1 MKVVSE
7 IKVVTGKSYNRDDI
21 KHASA
26 LKFTY
31 DDLVHFFGQPVLYDN
46 PVIGRSVE
54 WALAEFDNKG
64 NPKLDSNGN
73 PIVCFIYDSDSSIAY
88 DMNFVWYI
96 DAWVNR
102 GFEIVAEYIQNQR
115 DSGKQFV
122 SKELPE
128 DIKKHDKDKI
138 YKVNL
143 TGDQKKIM
151 EQLKKMND
159 EAKSKDDK
167 KD

>member
-1 MKVVSE
+1 MKKVTN
-7 IKVVTGKSYNRDDI
+7 IKVVTGTNYNREGI

-31 DDLVHFFGQPVLYDN
+31 EDLVHFFGQPVLYDN
-46 PVIGRSVE
+46 PAIGRSVE

-64 NPKLDSNGN
+64 NPKLDGNGN
-73 PIVCFIYDSDSSIAY
+73 PIVCFIYDSDLSLPY
-88 DMNFVWYI
+88 DMNFIWYI

-102 GFEIVAEYIQNQR
+102 GFEIVAEHIQNQR
-115 DSGKQFV
+115 DSGKEYI

-128 DIKKHDKDKI
+128 DIKKQDKDKI

-151 EQLKKMND
+151 EELKKMN
-159 EAKSKDDK
+159 EKGTN
-167 KD
+167 